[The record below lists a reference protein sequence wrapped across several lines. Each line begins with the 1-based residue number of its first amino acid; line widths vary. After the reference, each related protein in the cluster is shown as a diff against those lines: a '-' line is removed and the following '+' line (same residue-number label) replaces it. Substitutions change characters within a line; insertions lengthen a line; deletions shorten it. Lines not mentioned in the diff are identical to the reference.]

1 MLNIILISVLVI
13 IWWTAV
19 WGLIEMSLK
28 AMIGSSIRFHAIA
41 YSLMIVG
48 VLTIAFFNPAM
59 LDTFI

>member
-28 AMIGSSIRFHAIA
+28 AMMGNSVRLHAIA
-41 YSLMIVG
+41 YSLMIGV
-48 VLTIAFFNPAM
+48 VLTIAFFNPVM

>member
-28 AMIGSSIRFHAIA
+28 AMLGNSVRLHAIA
-41 YSLMIVG
+41 YILMIGV
-48 VLTIAFFNPAM
+48 VLTIAFFNPVM
-59 LDTFI
+59 LDTFA